1 MVADIMCF
9 QTYSSG
15 WKFYF
20 FLAIGVSALMLAFP
34 IALTE
39 DDEQDAYWGR
49 CLSSSLTLVFTD
61 VSFAILRGYVLFYEK
76 QLQAGFTFFLKNIIV
91 SIIRIILVCCGV
103 KNTKRL
109 IKSLRK
115 TRDRYFWRTGANSWF
130 RSKKHIFLFK
140 WIFSPKFFR
149 CQVVI
154 RLIRRSI
161 SSYQERFLE
170 KESY

>member
-1 MVADIMCF
+1 MLTYIIYPFPDRSYSFAEKMAIGMEFLNALDIMDMVADIMCF

-109 IKSLRK
+109 IKSLKK
-115 TRDRYFWRTGANSWF
+115 TRDRYF
-130 RSKKHIFLFK
+130 
-140 WIFSPKFFR
+140 
-149 CQVVI
+149 
-154 RLIRRSI
+154 
-161 SSYQERFLE
+161 
-170 KESY
+170 